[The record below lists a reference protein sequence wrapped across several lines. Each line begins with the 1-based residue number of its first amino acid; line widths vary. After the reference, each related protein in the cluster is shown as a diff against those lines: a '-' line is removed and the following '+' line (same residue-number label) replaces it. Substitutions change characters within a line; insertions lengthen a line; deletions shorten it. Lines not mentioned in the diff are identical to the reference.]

1 MPEFKSRTE
10 KTLDVDEFELFGI
23 IDIVKRLGKLTEGK
37 APGVDGVSPMVLKNC
52 AEELGKPLYAV
63 RSWRGL

>member
-1 MPEFKSRTE
+1 MFTEDSGERMPEFKCRTE

-37 APGVDGVSPMVLKNC
+37 A
-52 AEELGKPLYAV
+52 
-63 RSWRGL
+63 